1 MIMACKMILF
11 LLFLVPKL
19 VKALTFT
26 LSSFNNSS
34 GIIFFT
40 LKLVPPSVKDYTL
53 TRTIPENVEIN
64 DDRKRLLDKIQY
76 LLIVYYKI

>member
-1 MIMACKMILF
+1 MACKMILF

-53 TRTIPENVEIN
+53 TRTIPENFQIN
-64 DDRKRLLDKIQY
+64 DDRKHLPDRIVFTNRLL
-76 LLIVYYKI
+76 